1 MYNRWELG
9 LKFLKYYLTASN
21 GKGHGIHSPFVF
33 DLVEQVLNDQ
43 RRYYAYDQ
51 IESLR
56 QRMLKNESLLEVV
69 DWGAGSSF
77 TSNIGAGEEK
87 EGFLTSP
94 LPTGAVDH
102 QNKIQHKSVSSLTK
116 RTAKSPKLAQLLFRI
131 VHHYQ
136 LTQMLELGTSMG
148 ISGAYLAKGNIQ
160 GELLTIEGAPAVAE
174 QAQQHFNQLGI
185 QNIVQVVGNFDVV
198 LPQILEKRTQ
208 PFDLVYLDGNHRYE
222 ATKQY
227 FSWLLPHMQQDKI
240 AFMIFDDIHWSA
252 GMEKAWK
259 EIAAHPSVFM
269 SIDLF
274 FLGLVVFSPQ
284 FLHKQYFIIR
294 F

>member
-56 QRMLKNESLLEVV
+56 HRMLKNESLLEVV

-77 TSNIGAGEEK
+77 TSNIGGDEEK

-94 LPTGAVDH
+94 LPTGAVEH

-116 RTAKSPKLAQLLFRI
+116 RTSKSPKLAQLLFRI
-131 VHHYQ
+131 VNHYQ

-185 QNIVQVVGNFDVV
+185 QNITQVIGNFDVV
-198 LPQILEKRTQ
+198 LPKILENRTQ

-222 ATKQY
+222 ATTQY
-227 FSWLLPHMQQDKI
+227 FSWLLPHMKTDKI
-240 AFMIFDDIHWSA
+240 ALMIFDDIHWSA

-259 EIAAHPSVFM
+259 EITAHPSVFM

-274 FLGLVVFSPQ
+274 FLGIIAFSPQ
-284 FLHKQYFIIR
+284 FLHKQHFIIR